1 LAARKLTSA
10 ASAANAVCD
19 HMHDWFVGTVGDY
32 VSMAVV
38 SDGSYDV
45 PKGLVFSFPVTCKD
59 GTFKI
64 VPGLKV
70 R

>member
-1 LAARKLTSA
+1 MAARKLTSA

-19 HMHDWFVGTVGDY
+19 HMHDWFVGTNSGEY

-59 GTFKI
+59 GIFKI
-64 VPGLKV
+64 VQGLKV
-70 R
+70 